1 MVVSP
6 WPSKLTKAHVH
17 GGEETGPVRGSARR
31 EDVGHYSIT
40 AADTVKEEETTTA
53 DGRRNRDDAGMAD
66 AVVYLVLAAR
76 PIRCASDRSLAA
88 TWWTSRADVMA
99 RDYRQC
105 GPFAQVADLQM
116 EADDAMLIVQGHLRQ
131 RRGRWS
137 YSGPFVG
144 HVVIRAVSAPNRTI
158 QVAASACVIAN
169 ATFAVDWT
177 KVSSRR
183 FVQGCKHYTKP
194 PLHARR
200 RIRNQPRE
208 KQRMRTGK
216 HEVVVAVVSY
226 GHHRVLPIHRHSH

>member
-76 PIRCASDRSLAA
+76 PIRCATDRSLAA
-88 TWWTSRADVMA
+88 TWRTSTADVMA

-105 GPFAQVADLQM
+105 GPFASS
-116 EADDAMLIVQGHLRQ
+116 GGPSNGSG
-131 RRGRWS
+131 RRYFDCSRTFT
-137 YSGPFVG
+137 PKT
-144 HVVIRAVSAPNRTI
+144 RAL
-158 QVAASACVIAN
+158 
-169 ATFAVDWT
+169 F
-177 KVSSRR
+177 
-183 FVQGCKHYTKP
+183 
-194 PLHARR
+194 L
-200 RIRNQPRE
+200 
-208 KQRMRTGK
+208 
-216 HEVVVAVVSY
+216 
-226 GHHRVLPIHRHSH
+226 